1 MIQHASTAPVPR
13 RILLATDLSSRT
25 DRAFDRA
32 VQLCH
37 LWGAQ
42 LHVLHAVEAMP
53 PSVPVGVDADEYV
66 RARPD
71 PRAQATAQL
80 RAMLKREQV
89 EARIHVQEEAA
100 ARAILD
106 TVEREGCDLVILGE
120 GRDRL
125 VGPFEGTLDR
135 VVRSSPASV
144 LAVRSRPYGPY
155 RNLLVGTDFTDESQ
169 QALCTSMRWFPGAGV
184 AFVHAYSMPYSGL
197 VPRES
202 REWGGEQLERLR
214 TQLDEAGINADE
226 RASVRIRVEAGPPS
240 IVLRRQA
247 QDMEADLTVIGAHPR
262 GLLFDAVL
270 GSSRLII
277 DTIEGDVLVVRAV
290 RGDRG

>member
-13 RILLATDLSSRT
+13 RILLATDLSSRC

-37 LWGAQ
+37 LWAAE
-42 LHVLHAVEAMP
+42 LHVLHAVEAMR
-53 PSVPVGVDADEYV
+53 PSVPVGVDADEYI

-71 PRAQATAQL
+71 PRAEATAQL

-89 EARIHVQEEAA
+89 QAQIHVEDEAA
-100 ARAILD
+100 PRAVLD
-106 TVEREGCDLVILGE
+106 VVEREGCDLVILGE

-125 VGPFEGTLDR
+125 VGPFEDALDR
-135 VVRSSPASV
+135 VVRTSPVSV

-155 RNLLVGTDFTDESQ
+155 RNLLVGTDFTDESR
-169 QALCTSMRWFPGAGV
+169 QALCKSMRWFPGA
-184 AFVHAYSMPYSGL
+184 AFSFVHAYSMPYSGL

-202 REWGGEQLERLR
+202 RQWAGEQLERLR
-214 TQLDEAGINADE
+214 THLGEAGISAEE
-226 RASVRIRVEAGPPS
+226 RTSVRTRVEAGPPS
-240 IVLRRQA
+240 VVLRQQA
-247 QDMEADLTVIGAHPR
+247 LDMEADLTVIGAHPR
-262 GLLFDAVL
+262 GLLFDAVV

-290 RGDRG
+290 RGDHG